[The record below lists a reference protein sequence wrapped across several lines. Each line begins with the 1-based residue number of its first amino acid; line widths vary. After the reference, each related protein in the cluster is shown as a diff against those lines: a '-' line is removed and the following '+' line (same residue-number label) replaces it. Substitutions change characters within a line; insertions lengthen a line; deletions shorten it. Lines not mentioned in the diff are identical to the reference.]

1 MVQNQDQF
9 SDTKYSSYY
18 SCGTIIDDSNNKEE
32 NKKNYESE
40 ENKKNHKFKKCL
52 KNFLNWY

>member
-1 MVQNQDQF
+1 MSSNLVQNQDQF
-9 SDTKYSSYY
+9 SDTKYSSDY

-40 ENKKNHKFKKCL
+40 ENKKITNL
-52 KNFLNWY
+52 KNV